1 MLIGIVTI
9 IVIILLTVGIVW
21 AIDKYVPLNA
31 KPFLQ
36 IVLWGIIGWLAYTT
50 YMSVYDQIRFKKIK
64 VQRYQVL
71 IEQLKDIRDA
81 ELAHLEITGK
91 YTNNYENLVKFIDT
105 AQYTITQRRDST
117 ILDTEK
123 TKSFGVDMFTD
134 IVLIDTLGYASVK
147 DSLFKNSTR
156 YKTMMNLPAF
166 CSKNSKVELKTD
178 DIEGISVFEASI
190 NKGVILHDQDKNL
203 VRIEKEDISI
213 ENVRGESLKVGSLTE
228 VNTNGNWPKNFAND

>member
-21 AIDKYVPLNA
+21 AIDKYVPLNV

-36 IVLWGIIGWLAYTT
+36 IVLWVFIGWLAYTT

-64 VQRYQVL
+64 VQRYRVL

-91 YTNNYENLVKFIDT
+91 YTNSYENLVKFIDT

-117 ILDTEK
+117 ILDAEK
-123 TKSFGVDMFTD
+123 TKNFGVDMFTD
-134 IVLIDTLGYASVK
+134 IVIIDTLGYASVK
-147 DSLFKNSTR
+147 DSLFKNTTR

-166 CSKNSKVELKTD
+166 CTKDSKVALKTD
-178 DIEGISVFEASI
+178 DIDGISVFEASI

-228 VNTNGNWPKNFAND
+228 VNTNGNWPKTFAND

>member
-21 AIDKYVPLNA
+21 AIDKYVPLNV

-36 IVLWGIIGWLAYTT
+36 IVLWVFIGWLAYTT

-64 VQRYQVL
+64 VQRYRVL

-91 YTNNYENLVKFIDT
+91 YTNSYENLVKFIDT

-117 ILDTEK
+117 ILDAEK
-123 TKSFGVDMFTD
+123 TKNFGVDMFTD
-134 IVLIDTLGYASVK
+134 IVIIDTLGYASVK
-147 DSLFKNSTR
+147 DSLFKNTTR
-156 YKTMMNLPAF
+156 YKTMMNLPSF
-166 CSKNSKVELKTD
+166 CTKDSKVALKTD
-178 DIEGISVFEASI
+178 DIDGISVFEASI

-228 VNTNGNWPKNFAND
+228 VNTNGNWPKTFAND